1 MKLSTVKINGNEQAA
16 ISIANG
22 LVLIETINESE
33 RAGWS
38 TELFELIRLGE
49 LAPLTEWYNTGG
61 KEKLAQLASIPY
73 EKAEYSPLY
82 RHPRKIWGIGL
93 NYVKDAAE
101 LAAADPNDE
110 PVSFMKPDTTLIG
123 PLDAIRIP
131 PGAGTITA
139 EAELGII
146 IGKTC
151 KNITE
156 AEVYDAIAGYTTT
169 IDVTASDIHA
179 RNQRYLT
186 RAKSFDTFFSFGPQ
200 FITKDEFPDPL
211 DIQVETALNG
221 AAAHRNKVFNM
232 KFRPAFAVSFHS
244 KVMTLLPGDIIMT
257 GTPGAVVIRDG
268 DVVECRIEGF
278 EPLLNP
284 VRNGEPALK

>member
-1 MKLSTVKINGNEQAA
+1 MKLATVKINGRELGA
-16 ISIANG
+16 IVGAQG
-22 LVLIETINESE
+22 LVLIETINAAEG
-33 RAGWS
+33 ANWS

-49 LAPLTEWYNTGG
+49 LELLTEWYGSGG
-61 KEKLAQLASIPY
+61 KEKLAQLDAIPF
-73 EKAEYSPLY
+73 EEAEYGPLY
-82 RHPRKIWGIGL
+82 RYPRKIWGIGL
-93 NYVKDAAE
+93 NYVKDAEE
-101 LAAADPNDE
+101 LAAVDPSEE
-110 PVSFMKPDTTLIG
+110 PVSFMKPDTALIG

-131 PGAGTITA
+131 PDAGNITA

-156 AEVYDAIAGYTTT
+156 AEVYDVIAGYTTS

-186 RAKSFDTFFSFGPQ
+186 RAKSFDTFFSFGPELL
-200 FITKDEFPDPL
+200 TKDEFPDPL
-211 DIQVETALNG
+211 SIRVETVLNG
-221 AAAHRNKVFNM
+221 ETVHSNKTFNM
-232 KFRPAFAVSFHS
+232 KFRPWFCVAYHS
-244 KVMTLLPGDIIMT
+244 RVMTLLPGDIIIT

-268 DVVECRIEGF
+268 DIVECHIDRF

-284 VRNGEPALK
+284 VRD

>member
-1 MKLSTVKINGNEQAA
+1 MKLSTLKVNGKELAA
-16 ISIANG
+16 LAGEGG
-22 LVLIETINESE
+22 LVLVESINEAE
-33 RAGWS
+33 GTGWS

-49 LAPLTEWYNTGG
+49 LEQLTEWYNGG
-61 KEKLAQLASIPY
+61 GREKLRQLMTIPY
-73 EKAEYSPLY
+73 TEASYGPLY
-82 RHPRKIWGIGL
+82 RQPRKIWGIGM

-101 LAAADPNDE
+101 LAMADPNDE
-110 PVSFMKPDTTLIG
+110 PVSFMKPDTSLIG

-131 PGAGTITA
+131 PEAGKITA

-151 KNITE
+151 KNIKE
-156 AEVYDAIAGYTTT
+156 ADVYDVIAGYTTT
-169 IDVTASDIHA
+169 IDVTAADIHA
-179 RNQRYLT
+179 RNPRYLT

-211 DIQVETALNG
+211 EIKVETVING
-221 AAAHRNKVFNM
+221 EVAHCNKVFNM
-232 KFRPAFAVSFHS
+232 KFRPSFAVAFHS
-244 KVMTLLPGDIIMT
+244 QVMTLLPGDIIMT

-268 DVVECRIEGF
+268 DMVECRIDHF

-284 VRNGEPALK
+284 VRD

>member
-1 MKLSTVKINGNEQAA
+1 MKLTSIKVNGRELAALPSTNGF
-16 ISIANG
+16 
-22 LVLIETINESE
+22 VLLETINEAEGTS
-33 RAGWS
+33 WS
-38 TELFELIRLGE
+38 REIFELIRLGE
-49 LAPLTEWYNTGG
+49 LEPLVNWYEGSG
-61 KEKLAQLASIPY
+61 KEKLGQFAAIPY
-73 EKAEYSPLY
+73 EQADYAPLY

-93 NYVKDAAE
+93 NYVQDSAE
-101 LAAADPNDE
+101 LAAVDPNEE

-131 PGAGTITA
+131 QDAGKITA
-139 EAELGII
+139 EAELGLI

-156 AEVYDAIAGYTTT
+156 AEVYDVIAGYTTT

-186 RAKSFDTFFSFGPQ
+186 RAKSFDTFFSFGSQ
-200 FITKDEFPDPL
+200 LITKDEFPDPL
-211 DIQVETALNG
+211 AIQVETAING
-221 AAAHRNKVFNM
+221 EVAHRNKVFNM
-232 KFRPAFAVSFHS
+232 KFRPYFAVAFHS
-244 KVMTLLPGDIIMT
+244 KVMTLLPGDIILT

-268 DVVECRIEGF
+268 DIVECRIDGF

-284 VRNGEPALK
+284 VRD

>member
-1 MKLSTVKINGNEQAA
+1 MKLSTVKVNGKEQAA
-16 ISIANG
+16 ISIAEG
-22 LVLIETINESE
+22 LVLIDTINEAE

-49 LAPLTEWYNTGG
+49 LVPLTEWYNTGG
-61 KEKLAQLASIPY
+61 KEKLEQLTLIPY
-73 EKAEYSPLY
+73 DEADYGPLY

-110 PVSFMKPDTTLIG
+110 PVSFMKPDTTIIG

-131 PGAGTITA
+131 PEEGTITA

-232 KFRPAFAVSFHS
+232 KFRPWYAVAFHS

-268 DVVECRIEGF
+268 DVVECRIDGF
-278 EPLLNP
+278 EPLLNS
-284 VRNGEPALK
+284 VKN

>member
-1 MKLSTVKINGNEQAA
+1 MKLSTIKVNGKELAA
-16 ISIANG
+16 LAVDSG
-22 LVLIETINESE
+22 LVLVKTVNEAE
-33 RAGWS
+33 GTDLS

-49 LAPLTEWYNTGG
+49 LEQLTEWYNGGG
-61 KEKLAQLASIPY
+61 KEKLDRLTAIPY
-73 EKAEYSPLY
+73 AEAEYGPLY
-82 RHPRKIWGIGL
+82 RQPRKIWGIGL

-101 LAAADPNDE
+101 LEAADPNDE
-110 PVSFMKPDTTLIG
+110 PVSFMKPDTSLIG

-131 PGAGTITA
+131 PEAGKITA

-156 AEVYDAIAGYTTT
+156 ADVYNVIAGYTTT
-169 IDVTASDIHA
+169 IDVTAADIHA

-211 DIQVETALNG
+211 EINVETAVNG
-221 AAAHRNKVFNM
+221 EVAHRNKVFNM
-232 KFRPAFAVSFHS
+232 KFRPWFAVAFHS
-244 KVMTLLPGDIIMT
+244 RVMTLLPGDIIMT

-268 DVVECRIEGF
+268 DVVECRIDGF

-284 VRNGEPALK
+284 VRD

>member
-1 MKLSTVKINGNEQAA
+1 MKLSTVKVNGKEQAA
-16 ISIANG
+16 ISIAEG
-22 LVLIETINESE
+22 LVLIETINVAE

-49 LAPLTEWYNTGG
+49 LATLTEWYNTGG
-61 KEKLAQLASIPY
+61 KEKLEQLTLIPY
-73 EKAEYSPLY
+73 EEADYGPLY

-110 PVSFMKPDTTLIG
+110 PVSFMKPDTTIIG

-131 PGAGTITA
+131 PEEGTITA

-221 AAAHRNKVFNM
+221 ATAHRNKVFNM
-232 KFRPAFAVSFHS
+232 KFRPWYAVAFHS

-284 VRNGEPALK
+284 VKN

>member
-1 MKLSTVKINGNEQAA
+1 MKLSSIKVNGRELAA
-16 ISIANG
+16 LPSANG
-22 LVLIETINESE
+22 LVLLETINEVEGTS
-33 RAGWS
+33 WS
-38 TELFELIRLGE
+38 REMFELIRLGE
-49 LAPLTEWYNTGG
+49 LEPLTNWYEGGG
-61 KEKLAQLASIPY
+61 KEKLGHLAAIPY
-73 EKAEYSPLY
+73 EQAEYAPLY

-93 NYVKDAAE
+93 NYVQDAEE
-101 LAAADPNDE
+101 LAAVDPTEE

-131 PGAGTITA
+131 GDAGTITA
-139 EAELGII
+139 EAELGLI
-146 IGKTC
+146 IGKIC

-156 AEVYDAIAGYTTT
+156 AEVYDVIAGYTTT

-186 RAKSFDTFFSFGPQ
+186 RAKSFDTFFSFGSQ
-200 FITKDEFPDPL
+200 LITKDELPDPL
-211 DIQVETALNG
+211 AIQVETAING
-221 AAAHRNKVFNM
+221 EVAHRNKVFNM
-232 KFRPAFAVSFHS
+232 KFRPYFAVAFHS

-268 DVVECRIEGF
+268 DIVECRIDGF

-284 VRNGEPALK
+284 VRN

>member
-1 MKLSTVKINGNEQAA
+1 MKVSSVKVNGRELAA
-16 ISIANG
+16 LPSANG
-22 LVLIETINESE
+22 LVLMETINEAEAAS
-33 RAGWS
+33 WS

-49 LAPLTEWYNTGG
+49 LEPLTGWYEGGG
-61 KEKLAQLASIPY
+61 KDKLEQLAAIPY
-73 EKAEYSPLY
+73 GRAEYMPLY
-82 RHPRKIWGIGL
+82 RQPRKIWGIGM
-93 NYVKDAAE
+93 NYVQHAEE
-101 LAAADPNDE
+101 LAAIDPNDE
-110 PVSFMKPDTTLIG
+110 PVSFMKPDTTIIG

-131 PGAGTITA
+131 ADVGKITA

-156 AEVYDAIAGYTTT
+156 AEVYDVIAGYTTT

-179 RNQRYLT
+179 RHQRYLT

-200 FITKDEFPDPL
+200 LITKDEFPDPL
-211 DIQVETALNG
+211 AIQVETAING
-221 AAAHRNKVFNM
+221 EVAHRNKVFNM
-232 KFRPAFAVSFHS
+232 RFRPYFAVAFHS

-268 DVVECRIEGF
+268 DIVECRIDGF
-278 EPLLNP
+278 ETLLNP
-284 VRNGEPALK
+284 VRD

>member
-1 MKLSTVKINGNEQAA
+1 MKLSTVKVNGQELAA
-16 ISIANG
+16 LPCANG
-22 LVLIETINESE
+22 HVLVETINEAE
-33 RAGWS
+33 GTGWS
-38 TELFELIRLGE
+38 KELFELIRLGE
-49 LAPLTEWYNTGG
+49 LEAVTHWYEEGG
-61 KEKLAQLASIPY
+61 KEKLEQLAAIPH
-73 EKAEYSPLY
+73 AEVEYAPLY

-101 LAAADPNDE
+101 LAAADSSDE
-110 PVSFMKPDTTLIG
+110 PVSFMKPDTTIIG
-123 PLDAIRIP
+123 PCDAIRIP
-131 PGAGTITA
+131 QGAGQITA

-156 AEVYDAIAGYTTT
+156 AEVYDVIAGYTTT

-200 FITKDEFPDPL
+200 LITKDEFPDPL
-211 DIQVETALNG
+211 ELQVETALNG
-221 AAAHRNKVFNM
+221 KVAHRNKVFNM
-232 KFRPAFAVSFHS
+232 KFRPWYAVAFHS
-244 KVMTLLPGDIIMT
+244 QVMTLLPGDIIMT

-268 DVVECRIEGF
+268 DMVECHIDGF
-278 EPLLNP
+278 EPLRNP
-284 VRNGEPALK
+284 VRD